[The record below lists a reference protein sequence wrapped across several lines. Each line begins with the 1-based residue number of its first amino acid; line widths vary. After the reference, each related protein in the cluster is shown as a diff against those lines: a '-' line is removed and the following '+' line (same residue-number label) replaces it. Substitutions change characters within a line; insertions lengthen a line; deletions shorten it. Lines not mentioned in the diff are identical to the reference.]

1 MPTSRTPARDTP
13 QRSTRAPA
21 EGAPESDDS
30 RYDAS
35 PADGGGSPAQRSP
48 RAPAE
53 GAPDE
58 QRADDEPERNDAEA
72 WRSDVAGSGNSL
84 GDGRTAGGAANA
96 AKRDQLKG

>member
-1 MPTSRTPARDTP
+1 MSTSQRAERNTP

-21 EGAPESDDS
+21 EGAPEEDEQ
-30 RYDAS
+30 RYDTSA
-35 PADGGGSPAQRSP
+35 ADEGRAPAQRSP

-53 GAPDE
+53 GAE
-58 QRADDEPERNDAEA
+58 QAQALDADDDGENPDA

-96 AKRDQLKG
+96 SKRDQLKN